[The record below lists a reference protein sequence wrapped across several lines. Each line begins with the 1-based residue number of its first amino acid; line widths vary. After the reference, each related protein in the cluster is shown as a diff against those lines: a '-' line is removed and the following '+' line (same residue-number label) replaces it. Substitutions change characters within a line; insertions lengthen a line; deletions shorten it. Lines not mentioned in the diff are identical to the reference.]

1 VEQRREI
8 IAKLS
13 SIAQALG
20 GLRVANDSMNGMPL
34 ENPQHRIAVLADQCV
49 QCGLCLPVCPTYALD
64 GNEAES
70 PRGRIAIAAALAR
83 GQVLPSPE
91 LREPLDHC
99 LGCLNCQR
107 VCPAGVRY
115 EELLIETRAL
125 LGPSPQRPERLLGL
139 IKRPGLNRWLQRLAR
154 MTGARHWLPP
164 LLTGRKFAAWRTALS
179 LLKGGRSST
188 YISPTIEIKPSA
200 QGTVALFPGCAAS
213 VQDSEAERAAEVLL
227 AAAGYRVIRLPA
239 FCCGALDLHDGAT
252 KDAHLAAER
261 TRQAWAK
268 GGADYLVTVTPGC
281 LTTLRQALPDVRVDD
296 PYRLLAERAEQL
308 RFRPLPLRVALH
320 VPCTQSNAARSDAAL
335 TKLLQR
341 IPELEVQRLSTPPYC
356 CGAAGSHVLQFPER
370 ADRLRGDLLSQINGL
385 DVQMLLSS
393 NIGCRLHLAAGL
405 AEQASTLPTMHPLT
419 LLMQQWESQRVS

>member
-1 VEQRREI
+1 M
-8 IAKLS
+8 
-13 SIAQALG
+13 
-20 GLRVANDSMNGMPL
+20 NDMPL
-34 ENPQHRIAVLADQCV
+34 EKPQHRIAVLADQCV

-107 VCPAGVRY
+107 ACPAGVRY

-125 LGPSPQRPERLLGL
+125 LGPSPQRPETLLSL
-139 IKRPGLNRWLQRLAR
+139 IKRPKLNRWLQWLAR
-154 MTGARHWLPP
+154 MTGAGYWLPAI
-164 LLTGRKFAAWRTALS
+164 LGGRKLGAWQSALS
-179 LLKGGRSST
+179 LLKGVERPARIST
-188 YISPTIEIKPSA
+188 AAEMAPST
-200 QGTVALFPGCAAS
+200 QGTIALFPGCAAS
-213 VQDSEAERAAEVLL
+213 VQDSEAERAAELLL

-239 FCCGALDLHDGAT
+239 FCCGALDWHDGAA
-252 KDAHLAAER
+252 DAAGAAAVQV
-261 TRQAWAK
+261 RQAWANTN
-268 GGADYLVTVTPGC
+268 ADYLVTVTPGC
-281 LTTLRQALPDVRVDD
+281 LSALRHALPDVRVDD
-296 PYRLLAERAEQL
+296 AYHLLAERAEQL

-320 VPCTQSNAARSDAAL
+320 VPCTQSNVARSDAVL
-335 TKLLQR
+335 TDLLQR
-341 IPELEVQRLSTPPYC
+341 IPQLNVLRLSPPPYC
-356 CGAAGSHVLQFPER
+356 CGAAGTHVLQFPER
-370 ADRLRGDLLSQINGL
+370 AAPLRNDLLSQVKTL

-419 LLMQQWESQRVS
+419 LLAQQWERVL